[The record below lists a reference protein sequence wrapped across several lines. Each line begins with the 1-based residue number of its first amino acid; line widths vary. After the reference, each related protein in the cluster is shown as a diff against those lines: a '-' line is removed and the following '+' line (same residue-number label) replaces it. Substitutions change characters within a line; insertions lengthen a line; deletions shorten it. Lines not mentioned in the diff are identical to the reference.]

1 MPWRRRPRPIASAST
16 TSSSTTSTRTVA
28 LPSTPRPGE
37 VDPPGGRHAPAVRG
51 SEAPPLAAPR
61 TSGPAGVTRVR
72 RPMSHPHKATT
83 IRRRYPPPA
92 RPVHDRGARRPDPP
106 RGRTPRAVGNNQE
119 ECPMHAHGDRAG
131 PARPPRRRRGRP
143 YLAGPHLA
151 ALVGVL
157 ALTLAVAACGGAK
170 TNGVASLN
178 SATQTTNAGGLAV
191 GPQTRVKPDDPK
203 FKAAQQACQKLLP
216 NAGKGGTV
224 ANSGGGK

>member
-1 MPWRRRPRPIASAST
+1 
-16 TSSSTTSTRTVA
+16 
-28 LPSTPRPGE
+28 
-37 VDPPGGRHAPAVRG
+37 
-51 SEAPPLAAPR
+51 
-61 TSGPAGVTRVR
+61 
-72 RPMSHPHKATT
+72 
-83 IRRRYPPPA
+83 
-92 RPVHDRGARRPDPP
+92 
-106 RGRTPRAVGNNQE
+106 
-119 ECPMHAHGDRAG
+119 MHAHGDRAG

-151 ALVGVL
+151 ALVGAL
-157 ALTLAVAACGGAK
+157 ALTLAVAACGGGAK

-178 SATQTTNAGGLAV
+178 SATQTTNAGGSSDPKQVALAFARCMRQHGIDMPDPKFEAKGRVVQDFPRGVSPNDPKVKAAQQACQKYQPNGGQLSKPNPQAQQQLLAFARCMRQHGIDIPDPNPNGGGLAV